1 MFGKFVG
8 QTPRWV
14 VLKASGGFSLPMNP
28 EEHPTSNIQRPNIEW
43 QRESSPTSE
52 FGFRCWTFDVFPR
65 FCTPR
70 HTGFAQSS
78 FDPTLA
84 RKVLLNN
91 SENARRLTLGN
102 DNSVTKDLRG
112 DADSEK

>member
-1 MFGKFVG
+1 LFGKFVG

-28 EEHPTSNIQRPNIEW
+28 EEHPTIEHPTPNIEW

-52 FGFRCWTFDVFPR
+52 FGVRCWTFDVFPR
-65 FCTPR
+65 FCTPH

-84 RKVLLNN
+84 WKVLPNN
-91 SENARRLTLGN
+91 PENVGRPMMLVKRL
-102 DNSVTKDLRG
+102 S
-112 DADSEK
+112 AA

>member
-1 MFGKFVG
+1 LGAG
-8 QTPRWV
+8 EHRCENQRDE
-14 VLKASGGFSLPMNP
+14 SGYF
-28 EEHPTSNIQRPNIEW
+28 I
-43 QRESSPTSE
+43 SSHS
-52 FGFRCWTFDVFPR
+52 
-65 FCTPR
+65 
-70 HTGFAQSS
+70 GFAQSS

-84 RKVLLNN
+84 WKVLLNN